1 MPFLLLFVF
10 QQAAVSFR
18 RIIELLELEEIDT
31 EAVTKKEF
39 SRDRG
44 EFFLEC
50 IRVKLCDIYLLTQI
64 LNINI
69 YQTRYNC
76 RQYRR
81 GLLYLE
87 FRRYQG

>member
-39 SRDRG
+39 SKDKG
-44 EFFLEC
+44 ELFLKR
-50 IRVKLCDIYLLTQI
+50 ISVNLCDICLLTQI

-69 YQTRYNC
+69 CQTRYNC
-76 RQYRR
+76 H
-81 GLLYLE
+81 
-87 FRRYQG
+87 

>member
-1 MPFLLLFVF
+1 MSFLLLFVF

-39 SRDRG
+39 SKDRG
-44 EFFLEC
+44 ELLLEC
-50 IRVKLCDIYLLTQI
+50 IRVNLCDIYLLIVI

-69 YQTRYNC
+69 CQTRFNC
-76 RQYRR
+76 H
-81 GLLYLE
+81 
-87 FRRYQG
+87 